1 MMNLLQKSTRCLLIH
16 PEFSPFSF
24 WNFVDV
30 CKIVGAKYLAAPLG
44 LMTVAAL
51 LPEEWEI
58 KLIDMNVE
66 PLLDEHFEWADLVL
80 TGGMLPQQ
88 IGILEIINLSH
99 KKNKLVVVGGPDP
112 TSQPHLYQSADYLV
126 LGEGEI
132 TIPVWLNDLANGIK
146 SGQYL
151 PSEFANMTNAV
162 VPRFDLINFNN
173 YVHLNIQFTRGCPF
187 NCEFCD
193 IVELYGRKP
202 RSKTPEQMI
211 KEIQTLYDLNYRG
224 HIDIVDDNFIGNK
237 KQVKETL
244 RAIIRW
250 SEANNYP
257 FYFGTEASINL
268 ADDDELLQLMRDVDF
283 RLVFI
288 GLETPEDEVL
298 EKVSKKINMNRSIVE
313 ATKKISSYGM
323 VVNAG
328 FIIGFD
334 NENGQTAR
342 RMNAFIQDT
351 GICVAM
357 LGLMYALPNTKL
369 TERLQREG
377 RLFEEHSVFT
387 DNKTQIDQASSGL
400 NFITLRPRIDIL
412 RDFVD
417 VLSYIYKP
425 EHYYKR
431 IIRTCLNLKV
441 NYKYKHNF
449 RMIIKNLR
457 SFIRISR
464 QVGFNGVTGK
474 LFWKMFFTVLFK
486 NTKALEWGIS
496 LSAMFIHFY
505 KHSNFIV
512 NLTNQQIDYIDEFGE
527 DNYNQNRLNING
539 VNRQNNQNVVEAN
552 KFLDVSVS

>member
-1 MMNLLQKSTRCLLIH
+1 MIKLLQKRTRCLLIH
-16 PEFSPFSF
+16 PKFSPYSF
-24 WNFVDV
+24 WNFVEV
-30 CKIVGAKYLAAPLG
+30 SKIVGAKYQAAPLG

-51 LPEEWEI
+51 LPQEWEI
-58 KLIDMNVE
+58 KLIDTNVE
-66 PLLDEHFEWADLVL
+66 PLLNEHFDWADLVF

-88 IGILEIINLSH
+88 IGILDIITLSH
-99 KKNKLVVVGGPDP
+99 QRNKPVVVGGPDP

-126 LGEGEI
+126 LGEGEV
-132 TIPVWLNDLANGIK
+132 TIPIFLNDLANGEK
-146 SGQYL
+146 TGKYVT
-151 PSEFANMTNAV
+151 SEYADMTKAV
-162 VPRFDLINFNN
+162 VPRFDLINFDN
-173 YVHLNIQFTRGCPF
+173 YIHLNIQFTRGCPF

-202 RSKTPEQMI
+202 RTKTPEQMV

-244 RAIIRW
+244 RAIKEW
-250 SEANNYP
+250 SKLHNYP
-257 FYFGTEASINL
+257 FYYGTEASINL

-283 RLVFI
+283 RLVFT

-298 EKVSKKINMNRSIVE
+298 EKVNKKINMNRSVVE

-334 NENGQTAR
+334 NENGQTAK
-342 RMNAFIQDT
+342 RMNEFIQDT

-369 TERLQREG
+369 TKRLRLEG
-377 RLFEEHSVFT
+377 RLFEEFSVFT

-412 RDFVD
+412 KDFVE
-417 VLSYIYKP
+417 VISYIYKP
-425 EHYYKR
+425 EHYYER
-431 IIRTCLNLKV
+431 VIYTCLNLKV
-441 NYKYKHNF
+441 TNKYKHNLKKTF
-449 RMIIKNLR
+449 KNLR
-457 SFIRISR
+457 SFSRILR
-464 QVGFNGVTGK
+464 RVGVNRITGK
-474 LFWKMFFTVLFK
+474 SFWKMFFTVLLK
-486 NTKALEWGIS
+486 NPKAIEWGIS

-505 KHSNFIV
+505 KHSNFIID
-512 NLTNQQIDYIDEFGE
+512 LTNEQIDYIAEHGE
-527 DNYNQNRLNING
+527 DIYNQNRMNMTEEKI
-539 VNRQNNQNVVEAN
+539 VNYAE
-552 KFLDVSVS
+552 